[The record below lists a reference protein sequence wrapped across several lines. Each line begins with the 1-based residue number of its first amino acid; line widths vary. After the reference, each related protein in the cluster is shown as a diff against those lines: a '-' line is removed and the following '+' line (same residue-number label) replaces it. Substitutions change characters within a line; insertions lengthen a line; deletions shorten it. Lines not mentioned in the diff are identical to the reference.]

1 MVEIKNITVNKHMFR
16 DHNSNNYFEYV
27 SLCLIKIVF
36 ITLELNKYSRITI
49 ITLEDN
55 PDSKI
60 YGKYIQMQV
69 MLICTL
75 VL

>member
-16 DHNSNNYFEYV
+16 DHNSNNYFECE
-27 SLCLIKIVF
+27 SLYLIKIVF